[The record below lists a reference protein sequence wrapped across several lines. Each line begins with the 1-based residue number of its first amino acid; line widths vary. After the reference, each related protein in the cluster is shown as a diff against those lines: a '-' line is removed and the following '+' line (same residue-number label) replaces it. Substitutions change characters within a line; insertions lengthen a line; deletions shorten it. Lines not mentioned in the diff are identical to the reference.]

1 LRISFTTTYSQFTL
15 VHLSHITCILQYSRF
30 DIEALRIITVA
41 KPPHSF
47 TNTKNT
53 SKMRS
58 VQQVVLF
65 FFALF
70 ALAFAQESEDGYDA
84 TVYIT
89 STVYRVN
96 TVTASSVAGYT
107 PVNQTS
113 TISATHPTI
122 IPSYNAG
129 NASSA
134 VLPTGSASLPSNS
147 QAAPSTSSPAQF
159 EGAASS
165 LNINTFVVALAAG
178 VGYLVL

>member
-1 LRISFTTTYSQFTL
+1 
-15 VHLSHITCILQYSRF
+15 
-30 DIEALRIITVA
+30 
-41 KPPHSF
+41 
-47 TNTKNT
+47 
-53 SKMRS
+53 MRS
-58 VQQVVLF
+58 FQQVVLF

-70 ALAFAQESEDGYDA
+70 ALAFAQESEDGYEA

-96 TVTASSVAGYT
+96 TVTMSSSVAGYT

-129 NASSA
+129 NATSA
-134 VLPTGSASLPSNS
+134 VLPTGSASMPSS
-147 QAAPSTSSPAQF
+147 SPVASSPAQF

-165 LNINTFVVALAAG
+165 LKINAFAAAFVAGAA
-178 VGYLVL
+178 YLVF

>member
-1 LRISFTTTYSQFTL
+1 
-15 VHLSHITCILQYSRF
+15 
-30 DIEALRIITVA
+30 
-41 KPPHSF
+41 
-47 TNTKNT
+47 
-53 SKMRS
+53 MRS
-58 VQQVVLF
+58 FQQVVLF

-70 ALAFAQESEDGYDA
+70 ALAFAQESEDGYEA

-96 TVTASSVAGYT
+96 TVTMSSSVAGYT

-129 NASSA
+129 NATSA
-134 VLPTGSASLPSNS
+134 VLPTGSASMPSGS
-147 QAAPSTSSPAQF
+147 PVASSPAQF

-165 LNINTFVVALAAG
+165 LKINAFAAAFVAGAA
-178 VGYLVL
+178 YLVF